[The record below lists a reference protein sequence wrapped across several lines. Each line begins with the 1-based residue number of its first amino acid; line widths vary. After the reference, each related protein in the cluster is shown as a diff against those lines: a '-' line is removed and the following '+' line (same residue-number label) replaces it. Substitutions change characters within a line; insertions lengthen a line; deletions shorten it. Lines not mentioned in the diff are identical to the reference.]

1 MNLANRITMIRIFL
15 TVLLIVLLL
24 FPFYMVNIEF
34 PKVLIGTIT
43 VDIKYFIA
51 AGLFAIAS
59 ITDAIDGHIARSRN
73 MVTDFGKMTDAI
85 ADKMLVNS
93 SLIIL
98 TAQGMVS
105 PAITVIIVL
114 RDTVVD
120 TIKMIAGSK
129 GKVVAAIKS
138 GKIKTTF
145 LMLGIIFT
153 MCYNLPFELFN
164 LDIASF
170 LLVLATIFAII
181 SGIQYYIMNKDIIF
195 SNEECSCMLFSNL
208 LSELVTSFWRSII
221 SLDNFSYSTESGKNL
236 FNIYFSANSF
246 K

>member
-43 VDIKYFIA
+43 VDTKYFIA

-170 LLVLATIFAII
+170 LLVLATVFAII
-181 SGIQYYIMNKDIIF
+181 SGIQYYVMNKDIIF
-195 SNEECSCMLFSNL
+195 SKEE
-208 LSELVTSFWRSII
+208 T
-221 SLDNFSYSTESGKNL
+221 LD
-236 FNIYFSANSF
+236 SAD
-246 K
+246 KKTQK

>member
-43 VDIKYFIA
+43 VDTKYFIA

-114 RDTVVD
+114 RDTAVD

-170 LLVLATIFAII
+170 LLVLATVFAII

-195 SNEECSCMLFSNL
+195 SKEE
-208 LSELVTSFWRSII
+208 T
-221 SLDNFSYSTESGKNL
+221 LD
-236 FNIYFSANSF
+236 SAD
-246 K
+246 KKAQK

>member
-1 MNLANRITMIRIFL
+1 MNLANKITMVRIFL

-34 PKVLIGTIT
+34 PKVLIGTIS

-51 AGLFAIAS
+51 AGIFAIAS

-93 SLIIL
+93 TLIIL
-98 TAQGMVS
+98 SSQGMIS
-105 PAITVIIVL
+105 PVITVIIVF

-129 GKVVAAIKS
+129 GKVVAAIKT
-138 GKIKTTF
+138 GKVKTTF
-145 LMLGIIFT
+145 LMLGIVFT
-153 MCYNLPFELFN
+153 LCYNLPFELFN
-164 LDIASF
+164 LDVSNF
-170 LLVLATIFAII
+170 LLVLATVFAII
-181 SGIQYYIMNKDIIF
+181 SGVQYYIMNKGIIF
-195 SNEECSCMLFSNL
+195 ERDQKKEVAKEEAQ
-208 LSELVTSFWRSII
+208 
-221 SLDNFSYSTESGKNL
+221 K
-236 FNIYFSANSF
+236 
-246 K
+246 

>member
-1 MNLANRITMIRIFL
+1 MNLANKITMVRIFL

-34 PKVLIGTIT
+34 PKVLIGTIS

-51 AGLFAIAS
+51 AGIFAIAS
-59 ITDAIDGHIARSRN
+59 ITDALDGHIARSRN

-93 SLIIL
+93 TLIIL

-105 PAITVIIVL
+105 PVITVIIVF

-138 GKIKTTF
+138 GKVKTTF
-145 LMLGIIFT
+145 LMLGIILT
-153 MCYNLPFELFN
+153 LCYNLPFELFN
-164 LDIASF
+164 LDIANF
-170 LLVLATIFAII
+170 LLVLATVFSLI
-181 SGIQYYIMNKDIIF
+181 SGIQYYVMNKDIIF
-195 SNEECSCMLFSNL
+195 SREEKLEIEEPN
-208 LSELVTSFWRSII
+208 
-221 SLDNFSYSTESGKNL
+221 KQ
-236 FNIYFSANSF
+236 

>member
-1 MNLANRITMIRIFL
+1 MNLANKITMIRIFL

-24 FPFYMVNIEF
+24 FPFYMINVEF

-51 AGLFAIAS
+51 AGIFAIAS
-59 ITDAIDGHIARSRN
+59 ITDALDGYIARSRN

-93 SLIIL
+93 TLIIL

-105 PAITVIIVL
+105 PVITVIIVF

-138 GKIKTTF
+138 GKVKTTF
-145 LMLGIIFT
+145 LMLGIVLT
-153 MCYNLPFELFN
+153 LCYNLPFELYN
-164 LDIASF
+164 LDIANF
-170 LLVLATIFAII
+170 LLVLATVFSVI
-181 SGIQYYIMNKDIIF
+181 SGIQYYVMNKEVIF
-195 SNEECSCMLFSNL
+195 TREEKL
-208 LSELVTSFWRSII
+208 EL
-221 SLDNFSYSTESGKNL
+221 EEK
-236 FNIYFSANSF
+236 

>member
-43 VDIKYFIA
+43 VDTKYFIA

-59 ITDAIDGHIARSRN
+59 ITDAVDGHIARSRN

-114 RDTVVD
+114 RDTAVD

-195 SNEECSCMLFSNL
+195 SKEE
-208 LSELVTSFWRSII
+208 I
-221 SLDNFSYSTESGKNL
+221 SD
-236 FNIYFSANSF
+236 SAD
-246 K
+246 KKTQK

>member
-1 MNLANRITMIRIFL
+1 MNLANKITMVRIFL
-15 TVLLIVLLL
+15 TVVLIVLLL

-34 PKVLIGTIT
+34 PKILIGTIS

-51 AGLFAIAS
+51 AGIFTIAS
-59 ITDAIDGHIARSRN
+59 VTDALDGHIARSRN

-93 SLIIL
+93 TLIIL

-105 PAITVIIVL
+105 PVITVIIVF

-138 GKIKTTF
+138 GKVKTTF
-145 LMLGIIFT
+145 LMLGIILT
-153 MCYNLPFELFN
+153 LCYNLPFELFN
-164 LDIASF
+164 LDIANF
-170 LLVLATIFAII
+170 LLVLATVFSLI
-181 SGIQYYIMNKDIIF
+181 SGIQYYVMNKDIIF
-195 SNEECSCMLFSNL
+195 SKEEKI
-208 LSELVTSFWRSII
+208 ELE
-221 SLDNFSYSTESGKNL
+221 DNNKQ
-236 FNIYFSANSF
+236 